1 MNKEKF
7 EELAYLYLFN
17 EIDTDEKIIFENYLL
32 EDDKANAEFESIK
45 SFYLALT
52 ENKPEL
58 PDESLIESSRQ
69 SLLRQIRSA
78 GYKKNIWEKLAD
90 FIHEF
95 FYFRYRAAIGGVV
108 TLAAGIFIGYFLL
121 AQNEINTYLPEEN
134 GSIDIDKL
142 EERGVDISN
151 IRFPNPFTGE
161 GDIEFRFDAV
171 QPISYK
177 GKPDDEFTQRLLAM
191 ALLTSNNPGTRLKTL
206 NTIASQT
213 NENFIPDPKVKKA
226 LITSLK
232 IDDNPAVRRE
242 ALNVL
247 KKFPYSEDIRD
258 AFLYVLTNDDNSGL
272 RVAAINALSDLSIA
286 GISIDEK
293 IKNELI
299 KRAESDEN
307 EFIKLRAASLL
318 REVK

>member
-1 MNKEKF
+1 
-7 EELAYLYLFN
+7 
-17 EIDTDEKIIFENYLL
+17 
-32 EDDKANAEFESIK
+32 
-45 SFYLALT
+45 
-52 ENKPEL
+52 
-58 PDESLIESSRQ
+58 
-69 SLLRQIRSA
+69 
-78 GYKKNIWEKLAD
+78 
-90 FIHEF
+90 
-95 FYFRYRAAIGGVV
+95 
-108 TLAAGIFIGYFLL
+108 
-121 AQNEINTYLPEEN
+121 
-134 GSIDIDKL
+134 
-142 EERGVDISN
+142 
-151 IRFPNPFTGE
+151 
-161 GDIEFRFDAV
+161 
-171 QPISYK
+171 
-177 GKPDDEFTQRLLAM
+177 M

-213 NENFIPDPKVKKA
+213 DENFIPDPKVKKA